1 MAESSE
7 HWKIEKG
14 LCRCCHSEGSFHQ
27 LSDICIVGEEE
38 GFYADMLQLTL
49 NISMK
54 PVEKPLNMICD
65 NCVHRVKDATAF
77 KQQVLRC
84 EAQFHEMYTK
94 GVIKV
99 GLTSVVKEEPE
110 SDGNDDSKMDAG
122 GFEDNDEANT
132 DVADSQSEPL
142 AEVGLELCKKE
153 PLTEDTDNRRK
164 SLRTKKATS
173 ILEISLLTPKQ
184 QKPKQKPKPSKK
196 LKKTKDASAAEDST
210 SKDTITP
217 EAGIDYTERIVDGKT
232 TYICNICEKNFT
244 TGLYELRKHILMHH
258 FNKRLYKCNI
268 CEETF
273 KGLGP
278 KRCHL
283 LSIHGMEEV
292 KVGNGFVIR
301 LAVKVT
307 CNTCQQEFPSEHS
320 LRQHMTYK
328 HKVRQCT
335 ECPMT
340 FTSRRHVK
348 LHKAEVHGIGMHVCG
363 VCDFKHAMKA
373 AIVTHQ
379 RKVHLKEKNVSCPDC
394 GLKFFGP
401 FQLKNHMVRH
411 NPVKKYECQFCHKMF
426 PRQSTMREH
435 EKIHLGDK
443 RRVCR
448 VCDERFVQTASLSY
462 HMKKYH
468 PEAC

>member
-210 SKDTITP
+210 SKDT
-217 EAGIDYTERIVDGKT
+217 DVDGASK
-232 TYICNICEKNFT
+232 
-244 TGLYELRKHILMHH
+244 G
-258 FNKRLYKCNI
+258 FNKDSLDDSKYYKCDECGKQLKSKNSI
-268 CEETF
+268 RDHIKKQHLKTPNLKCYVCDEKF
-273 KGLGP
+273 VDK
-278 KRCHL
+278 KQRIWHL
-283 LSIHGMEEV
+283 LKCHKME
-292 KVGNGFVIR
+292 
-301 LAVKVT
+301 
-307 CNTCQQEFPSEHS
+307 Q
-320 LRQHMTYK
+320 
-328 HKVRQCT
+328 
-335 ECPMT
+335 
-340 FTSRRHVK
+340 VK
-348 LHKAEVHGIGMHVCG
+348 LKGEYTVRPAQNVVCG
-363 VCDFKHAMKA
+363 VCKKEFPAEFLLTTHTQIHTLRKCPECPLKFTKRKLIFHKA
-373 AIVTHQ
+373 NAHGVKIPTCGVCGYRNISPSDIIIHQ
-379 RKVHLKEKNVSCPDC
+379 RKIHMKEKDFSCPSC
-394 GLKFFGP
+394 EHKAFSATALK
-401 FQLKNHMVRH
+401 KHMVKH
-411 NPVKKYECQFCHKMF
+411 NPEKKFECSHCKKMF
-426 PRQSTMREH
+426 PRKNTLLEH
-435 EKIHLGDK
+435 ERIHTGDK
-443 RRVCR
+443 RKVCKL
-448 VCDERFVQTASLSY
+448 CDEKFVQKASLNY
-462 HMKKYH
+462 HIVKHH
-468 PEAC
+468 PETC

>member
-210 SKDTITP
+210 SKDTIVTVNTEVGSCRSDITSKSGEEDDLP
-217 EAGIDYTERIVDGKT
+217 EPKGKIKVEAIILCP
-232 TYICNICEKNFT
+232 ICKIP
-244 TGLYELRKHILMHH
+244 
-258 FNKRLYKCNI
+258 FNKRRIMRIHLFSSHGL
-268 CEETF
+268 EEIMINRKYVTRT
-273 KGLGP
+273 P
-278 KRCHL
+278 
-283 LSIHGMEEV
+283 EEV
-292 KVGNGFVIR
+292 TCDICQKVIATKAKFNEHFKKIHKRTKCTKCPAMLLYSEKLRHMMKTHGDGLVI
-301 LAVKVT
+301 T
-307 CNTCQQEFPSEHS
+307 CGLCD
-320 LRQHMTYK
+320 YK
-328 HKVRQCT
+328 SISK
-335 ECPMT
+335 
-340 FTSRRHVK
+340 SRIAK
-348 LHKAEVHGIGMHVCG
+348 
-363 VCDFKHAMKA
+363 
-373 AIVTHQ
+373 HQ
-379 RKVHLKEKNVSCPDC
+379 RQVHMKEKNAQCLEC
-394 GLKFFGP
+394 GAKFFDDVC
-401 FQLKNHMVRH
+401 LKKHMVSH
-411 NPVKKYECQFCHKMF
+411 NPIKTYECTYCKKKFA
-426 PRQSTMREH
+426 RSSTLNIHRAIH
-435 EKIHLGDK
+435 TGEKKKECQICG
-443 RRVCR
+443 
-448 VCDERFVQTASLSY
+448 ERFVQKASLNY
-462 HMKKYH
+462 HMVKHH